1 MNIPKDWQQF
11 VHALED
17 HIGGAPAAPTGDI
30 AIPRSAEVMARELGL
45 DTQELAY
52 LVLACAPAMST
63 RIRELA
69 PPPKGVRRIG
79 ALDVMT
85 CIALAGA
92 NPMDIEARRPLRED
106 APLRALGLI
115 RLEPKGAPLAG
126 QVISVPDRVVGALLG
141 DEWPDPPVVQSVHV
155 PTREAL
161 AADMLPALPPIER
174 ATVVMRAAAG
184 TAATDQARRVA
195 LDLFDSEPLVIDAH
209 RLAAD
214 SGDGDSLR
222 ACVTEAALRQAPLVV
237 DARTL
242 DSDVSVSMARQL
254 IPVMLPTII
263 LAPAHTRIAS
273 DDEIQVID
281 LPAPTTS
288 QRAMW
293 WELFGS
299 QLGATEAT
307 ETTHVEPED
316 IVQLQG
322 RSMTDVM
329 IERFSSQTRDSKVRA
344 IRPEFNLSDVI
355 VDTSTKDSLRHLC
368 DRVRYRTL
376 VLDEWNMRPGGAKGR
391 GVSALFAGPPGT
403 GKTLAA
409 EALAGELDLP
419 LFCIELASV
428 VDKYIGE
435 TEKNLERVFSAVER
449 VDGILL
455 FDEADALFGKRSEVS
470 DARDRY
476 ANIEVAYLLQRI
488 EAFDG
493 LAILAT
499 NLRANLDEAF
509 QRRLDM
515 ILDFP
520 EPDVTARREMWS
532 RALTGFPEA
541 LSKEDLDTI
550 ALIDITGGYIR
561 AAAIDAA
568 YFAAAEGVKVDRRHV
583 LAGIKTEWRKSGRIN
598 FPEDHF
604 AGW

>member
-1 MNIPKDWQQF
+1 
-11 VHALED
+11 
-17 HIGGAPAAPTGDI
+17 
-30 AIPRSAEVMARELGL
+30 
-45 DTQELAY
+45 
-52 LVLACAPAMST
+52 
-63 RIRELA
+63 
-69 PPPKGVRRIG
+69 
-79 ALDVMT
+79 
-85 CIALAGA
+85 
-92 NPMDIEARRPLRED
+92 
-106 APLRALGLI
+106 
-115 RLEPKGAPLAG
+115 
-126 QVISVPDRVVGALLG
+126 
-141 DEWPDPPVVQSVHV
+141 
-155 PTREAL
+155 
-161 AADMLPALPPIER
+161 
-174 ATVVMRAAAG
+174 
-184 TAATDQARRVA
+184 
-195 LDLFDSEPLVIDAH
+195 
-209 RLAAD
+209 
-214 SGDGDSLR
+214 
-222 ACVTEAALRQAPLVV
+222 
-237 DARTL
+237 
-242 DSDVSVSMARQL
+242 
-254 IPVMLPTII
+254 MLPTII

>member
-1 MNIPKDWQQF
+1 
-11 VHALED
+11 
-17 HIGGAPAAPTGDI
+17 
-30 AIPRSAEVMARELGL
+30 
-45 DTQELAY
+45 
-52 LVLACAPAMST
+52 
-63 RIRELA
+63 
-69 PPPKGVRRIG
+69 
-79 ALDVMT
+79 
-85 CIALAGA
+85 
-92 NPMDIEARRPLRED
+92 
-106 APLRALGLI
+106 
-115 RLEPKGAPLAG
+115 
-126 QVISVPDRVVGALLG
+126 
-141 DEWPDPPVVQSVHV
+141 
-155 PTREAL
+155 
-161 AADMLPALPPIER
+161 
-174 ATVVMRAAAG
+174 MRAAAG

-493 LAILAT
+493 LAILTT

>member
-1 MNIPKDWQQF
+1 MNIPQDWQQF
-11 VHALED
+11 LFALEA
-17 HIGGAPAAPTGDI
+17 HIAGTPDASAGEI
-30 AIPRSAEVMARELGL
+30 VIPNSAEVLARDLGL
-45 DTQELAY
+45 DEQELAY
-52 LVLACAPAMST
+52 LVLACAPAMSA
-63 RIRELA
+63 RIRELV
-69 PPPKGVRRIG
+69 PPPKGVRRTG
-79 ALDVMT
+79 AIDALT
-85 CIALAGA
+85 CLSLAGGD
-92 NPMDIEARRPLRED
+92 PLDIEARRPLRED
-106 APLRALGLI
+106 APLRALGLL
-115 RLEPKGAPLAG
+115 RLEPKGASLAG

-141 DEWPDPPVVQSVHV
+141 DEWPDPAVVHSVHV
-155 PTREAL
+155 PTRDAL
-161 AADMLPALPPIER
+161 PPDLLPALPPIAR
-174 ATVVMRAAAG
+174 STVVMRAAAG
-184 TAATDQARRVA
+184 TAATDHARRVS
-195 LDLFDSEPLVIDAH
+195 LDLFDSEPLIIDAQ
-209 RLAAD
+209 RLDAAA
-214 SGDGDSLR
+214 GDGDALR

-237 DARTL
+237 DARAL

-254 IPVMLPTII
+254 IPVMLPTIV
-263 LAPAHTRIAS
+263 LAPAQTRIATGE
-273 DDEIQVID
+273 EIQVID
-281 LPAPTTS
+281 LPAPTTT

-299 QLGATEAT
+299 QLGASEAT

-329 IERFSSQTRDSKVRA
+329 IERFSSQTRDSKVRP
-344 IRPEFNLSDVI
+344 IRPEFKLSDVI
-355 VDTSTKDSLRHLC
+355 VDEATQDSLRHLC
-368 DRVRYRTL
+368 DRVKYRTL

-419 LFCIELASV
+419 LFCVELASV

-435 TEKNLERVFSAVER
+435 TEKNLERVFAAVER

-493 LAILAT
+493 LAILTT

-520 EPDVTARREMWS
+520 EPDISARREMWS
-532 RALTGFPEA
+532 RALVAFPEA
-541 LSKEDLDTI
+541 LSEEDLRAV

-561 AAAIDAA
+561 AAAINAA
-568 YFAAAEGVKVDRRHV
+568 YYAASEGVKVNRRHV
-583 LAGIKTEWRKSGRIN
+583 LAGVKTEWRKSGRIN
-598 FPEDHF
+598 FPESHF
-604 AGW
+604 TDW

>member
-1 MNIPKDWQQF
+1 M
-11 VHALED
+11 
-17 HIGGAPAAPTGDI
+17 
-30 AIPRSAEVMARELGL
+30 
-45 DTQELAY
+45 
-52 LVLACAPAMST
+52 
-63 RIRELA
+63 
-69 PPPKGVRRIG
+69 
-79 ALDVMT
+79 
-85 CIALAGA
+85 
-92 NPMDIEARRPLRED
+92 
-106 APLRALGLI
+106 
-115 RLEPKGAPLAG
+115 
-126 QVISVPDRVVGALLG
+126 
-141 DEWPDPPVVQSVHV
+141 
-155 PTREAL
+155 
-161 AADMLPALPPIER
+161 
-174 ATVVMRAAAG
+174 
-184 TAATDQARRVA
+184 
-195 LDLFDSEPLVIDAH
+195 
-209 RLAAD
+209 
-214 SGDGDSLR
+214 
-222 ACVTEAALRQAPLVV
+222 
-237 DARTL
+237 
-242 DSDVSVSMARQL
+242 
-254 IPVMLPTII
+254 
-263 LAPAHTRIAS
+263 
-273 DDEIQVID
+273 
-281 LPAPTTS
+281 
-288 QRAMW
+288 
-293 WELFGS
+293 
-299 QLGATEAT
+299 
-307 ETTHVEPED
+307 
-316 IVQLQG
+316 
-322 RSMTDVM
+322 
-329 IERFSSQTRDSKVRA
+329 
-344 IRPEFNLSDVI
+344 
-355 VDTSTKDSLRHLC
+355 
-368 DRVRYRTL
+368 RYRTL

-493 LAILAT
+493 LAILTT

>member
-1 MNIPKDWQQF
+1 
-11 VHALED
+11 
-17 HIGGAPAAPTGDI
+17 
-30 AIPRSAEVMARELGL
+30 
-45 DTQELAY
+45 
-52 LVLACAPAMST
+52 
-63 RIRELA
+63 
-69 PPPKGVRRIG
+69 
-79 ALDVMT
+79 
-85 CIALAGA
+85 
-92 NPMDIEARRPLRED
+92 
-106 APLRALGLI
+106 
-115 RLEPKGAPLAG
+115 
-126 QVISVPDRVVGALLG
+126 
-141 DEWPDPPVVQSVHV
+141 
-155 PTREAL
+155 
-161 AADMLPALPPIER
+161 
-174 ATVVMRAAAG
+174 MRAAAG

-209 RLAAD
+209 RLAGD
-214 SGDGDSLR
+214 PGDGDSLR

-254 IPVMLPTII
+254 IPVMLPAII

-299 QLGATEAT
+299 QRGATEAT

-316 IVQLQG
+316 IIQLQG

-329 IERFSSQTRDSKVRA
+329 IERFSSQTRNSKVRA
-344 IRPEFNLSDVI
+344 IRPEFKLSDVI

-368 DRVRYRTL
+368 DRVKYRTL

-419 LFCIELASV
+419 LFSIELASV

-493 LAILAT
+493 LAILTT

-520 EPDVTARREMWS
+520 EPDVAARREMWS
-532 RALTGFPEA
+532 RALTGFPES
-541 LSKEDLDTI
+541 LSNEDLDTV

-568 YFAAAEGVKVDRRHV
+568 YFAAVEGVSVDRRHV
-583 LAGIKTEWRKSGRIN
+583 LAGIRTEWRKSGRIN
-598 FPEDHF
+598 FPDDRF